1 MKGVLIRAA
10 YKDDFSHTTRK
21 IGPIFLVK
29 IYRPVAGQAESE
41 IKIVK
46 NKSPWCSVHLRT
58 ATSCSWI
65 ISYAGWLW
73 TTMRYKF

>member
-1 MKGVLIRAA
+1 V
-10 YKDDFSHTTRK
+10 
-21 IGPIFLVK
+21 V
-29 IYRPVAGQAESE
+29 GQAESE